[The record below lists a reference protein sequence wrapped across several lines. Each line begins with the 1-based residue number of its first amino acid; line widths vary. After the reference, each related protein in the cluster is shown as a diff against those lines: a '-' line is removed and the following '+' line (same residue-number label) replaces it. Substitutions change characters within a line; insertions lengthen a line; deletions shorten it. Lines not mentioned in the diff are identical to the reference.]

1 MLVTST
7 AVIRRRSLQLYK
19 VSSPYCRHQVSCRLQ
34 HNALVLIRSITTY
47 NTNESNPN
55 INIQGTIPS
64 NGEEI
69 QVGQFAELRRTFSQQ
84 DVYSF
89 ANLSDD
95 TNPVHFPQEDD
106 AQHDNMPQED
116 KPIVHGILLAS
127 VFSTI
132 FGTIIPRCIYRSQ
145 SLKFYHP
152 VRYDEE
158 IYGKVV
164 VTKLRQINRSGGGV
178 LCTCDT
184 TLHKIDNANNGD
196 IMCIT
201 GIAEVWIPRMIKG

>member
-7 AVIRRRSLQLYK
+7 AVIWRRSLQLYK
-19 VSSPYCRHQVSCRLQ
+19 VSSPHYRHQVSYRLQ
-34 HNALVLIRSITTY
+34 QLIQTKSITTY
-47 NTNESNPN
+47 NTDESNPN

-64 NGEEI
+64 HGKEI

-84 DVYSF
+84 DVTTF
-89 ANLSDD
+89 AKNLVGDM
-95 TNPVHFPQEDD
+95 NPVHFPREEGDNT
-106 AQHDNMPQED
+106 QHDNMPQED

-132 FGTIIPRCIYRSQ
+132 FGTIIPECIYRSQ

-184 TLHKIDNANNGD
+184 TLHKTDDANNGN
-196 IMCIT
+196 IMCIS
-201 GIAEVWIPRMIKG
+201 GEAQVWIPIKA